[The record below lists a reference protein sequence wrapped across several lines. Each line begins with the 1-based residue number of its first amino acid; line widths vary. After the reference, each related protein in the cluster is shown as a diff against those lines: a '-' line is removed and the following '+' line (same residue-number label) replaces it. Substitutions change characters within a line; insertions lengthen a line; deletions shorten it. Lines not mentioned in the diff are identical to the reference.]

1 MPAATEAVCS
11 LRVASGCC
19 AAAERQLNINKRLAT
34 VTAFM
39 MVRRIDPRSF
49 LLFIRMSHPCLQSG
63 SPSPAHAS
71 GTRPPP
77 CLAEMDT
84 RDSRA
89 RARGPGPC
97 RRETRPSAHPTESEA
112 RRGPRVLVLLRPPA
126 CLRVPCSPAL
136 CSVRVRGSL
145 CKVHGTMCTKR
156 ATGFP
161 DTEGHVRGG
170 APRTGPSASS
180 PPPRRSEVLD
190 GRALPHDPRSLSTPR

>member
-1 MPAATEAVCS
+1 MPAATEAVGS
-11 LRVASGCC
+11 LRGASGGF
-19 AAAERQLNINKRLAT
+19 AAAGRQLNINKRLAT

-49 LLFIRMSHPCLQSG
+49 LLFIRMFHPCSQSG
-63 SPSPAHAS
+63 SPSPAHTS

-89 RARGPGPC
+89 RARGPGLC
-97 RRETRPSAHPTESEA
+97 RRDTRPSAHPTECEA

-145 CKVHGTMCTKR
+145 GKVHGTMRTKR

-170 APRTGPSASS
+170 AVPHGRVPR
-180 PPPRRSEVLD
+180 PPR
-190 GRALPHDPRSLSTPR
+190 P